1 MVSFY
6 PKSPCSPTPFLWHLI
21 DAAAADVAPVMLA
34 SKIRERV
41 AQHSS

>member
-1 MVSFY
+1 MVSFC
-6 PKSPCSPTPFLWHLI
+6 PKSPFSPTTFLWHLI

-41 AQHSS
+41 AAQHS